1 VTNIQEKSM
10 RLGRIVFASLMC
22 LPLAACI
29 DDEDIE
35 TEELGTTESALCS
48 DGAANAIVA
57 FDDAGGFSGAKSAQ
71 PTNAYDH
78 PDCSDRYTV
87 EVTGVSSA
95 TQPYSVRGGWG
106 ESLPTTESSCTLA
119 FANVQTHEYR
129 MSFQC
134 SGQLCYPVWGW
145 HQVGG
150 DITVHGEWKPGFGGN
165 YDCVMVPNSP
175 LPVLQPTA
183 LRSKVRVAVRAYA
196 WALFFPAYKRGEAG
210 VYSMPIIP

>member
-1 VTNIQEKSM
+1 M
-10 RLGRIVFASLMC
+10 RLGRTVLASLIC

-29 DDEDIE
+29 DDGEELE
-35 TEELGTTESALCS
+35 TEEELGTTESALCS
-48 DGAANAIVA
+48 DGAPNAIVA
-57 FDDAGGFSGAKSAQ
+57 FQDAGGFSGATSAQ

-78 PDCSDRYTV
+78 PDCSDRFTV
-87 EVTGVSSA
+87 EVTGVSNA
-95 TQPYSVRGGWG
+95 TQPFSISGGWG
-106 ESLPTTESSCTLA
+106 ESLPATESSCGLA

-150 DITVHGEWKPGFGGN
+150 DIPLHGEWRPTFGG
-165 YDCVMVPNSP
+165 YHCVLVPNTP
-175 LPVLQPTA
+175 LPVLQPTSF
-183 LRSKVRVAVRAYA
+183 RSKVRVAVRAYA

-210 VYSMPIIP
+210 VLSLPIIR